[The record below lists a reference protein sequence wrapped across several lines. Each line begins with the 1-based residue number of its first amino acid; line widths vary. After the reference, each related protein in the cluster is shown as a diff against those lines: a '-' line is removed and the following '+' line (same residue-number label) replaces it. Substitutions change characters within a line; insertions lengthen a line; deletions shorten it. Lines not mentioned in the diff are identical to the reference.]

1 MGKQFCAFSLALVF
15 YINPNTASG
24 YTPAEAI
31 KRKVAKYTNARGL
44 AIIVT
49 NDYVSSRRPL
59 LFTHD
64 DGREMEKVFNELKF
78 VTHWEKNVTIEQHQ
92 QIIDGITESDHPYSN
107 GYYKCITYVFS
118 GHGGKEGFLS
128 LQDGKQVNLVKDV
141 IEKLCMLQL
150 AHIPKL
156 FFIDACRGGEKVTLV
171 KETIY
176 AGPENSYSPSPLPQG
191 QRSALKRIARIP
203 KLLFRR
209 KRVFKVV
216 HEEKPI
222 GHSNSGIDGAS
233 SFVGATSCAEVSP
246 SPPRFQEISALLKGN
261 FLIAYATIDMRKSY
275 RDVTGKGSA
284 WMQIL
289 AGELRKPGMSVNDAT
304 AMTRKRLVEAYYK
317 EVKPKLQQPE
327 TVDRLNGGPLY
338 LQEYVSLLR

>member
-1 MGKQFCAFSLALVF
+1 MHAGLPNYNGVGKQFWAFSLALVF
-15 YINPNTASG
+15 YFNPNTASG

-31 KRKVAKYTNARGL
+31 KQKVAKYTNARGL

-49 NDYVSSRRPL
+49 NDYNGTSSPL
-59 LFTHD
+59 PHTHD

-78 VTHWEKNVTIEQHQ
+78 VTHWERNVTRIQHQ

-118 GHGGKEGFLS
+118 GHGGEEGSLS
-128 LQDGKQVNLVKDV
+128 LQDGGVVNLVKDV
-141 IEKLCMLQL
+141 IEKLSELRL

-156 FFIDACRGGEKVTLV
+156 FFIDACRGSEEVTLV
-171 KETIY
+171 NETKY
-176 AGPENSYSPSPLPQG
+176 AGPENSYNVSPSPLPQRR
-191 QRSALKRIARIP
+191 RSALKRIAQIP

-209 KRVFKVV
+209 KR
-216 HEEKPI
+216 I
-222 GHSNSGIDGAS
+222 YRLGGIDG
-233 SFVGATSCAEVSP
+233 AEVSP
-246 SPPRFQEISALLKGN
+246 SPLQFREILALLKGN
-261 FLIAYATIDMRKSY
+261 FLIAYATIDMRVSY
-275 RDVTGKGSA
+275 TDVTGRGSA

-289 AGELRKPGMSVNDAT
+289 ASELRKPGVSVNDAT
-304 AMTRKRLVEAYYK
+304 AMTRKRLVEAYRK
-317 EVKPKLQQPE
+317 EEKPKLQQPE